1 MENRFKVVYTGELQ
15 PYVSAQEAIRNVAA
29 LFKVSEDKIRPLV
42 LGGHARNIKVNL
54 DSATAA
60 RYVSALSKAGLAVR
74 IEPMAPPAT
83 DLHLAPTVAFEPEP
97 EAQSEVDRCPKCGVA
112 AVRDGVCGACG
123 IVVSKYL
130 ARVAAD
136 AGPSHTTGAGP
147 QTDSDAGPPGSPYS
161 LPTWDSA
168 PETRPHGQE
177 AIPGPHALSAGQGW
191 GWISRGFWHFKT
203 NPWTWILVTVG
214 YALLIMAVSLI
225 PLLGG
230 ILASLIAPILTGGL
244 MVGAHDQ
251 ARGKPLGF
259 QHLFAGFSNHT
270 GQLVAAGAIYLG
282 GMVLAAIPAL
292 LLVGGPMVRGMGSM
306 DPTGFGE
313 DPQLMAGA
321 MADAF
326 ASQSFLLAI
335 LVAALLMLPVAMAY
349 WFAPALIAIDG
360 LGAWSAMKL
369 SFRGCLRNILP
380 LLVYGVLGL
389 VLIIVGSLPMLLGL
403 LVVMPTLIASMYVS
417 YRSIFH
423 RNRGGSFILP
433 P

>member
-1 MENRFKVVYTGELQ
+1 MANRFKVVYTGELQ

-29 LFKVSEDKIRPLV
+29 LFKVSEDKIRALV

-54 DSATAA
+54 DSVTAA

-74 IEPMAPPAT
+74 IEPMAPPPS
-83 DLHLAPTVAFEPEP
+83 DLHLAPTIPIEPTP
-97 EAQSEVDRCPKCGVA
+97 EALPEVDKCPRCGTL

-123 IVVSKYL
+123 IVVAKYL
-130 ARVAAD
+130 ARYAAT
-136 AGPSHTTGAGP
+136 APSPGAAP
-147 QTDSDAGPPGSPYS
+147 QTDYDASPPASPYAPPMAE
-161 LPTWDSA
+161 PT
-168 PETRPHGQE
+168 PQTRPQGRE
-177 AIPGPHALSAGQGW
+177 AVPGPYAASAGQGW

-214 YALLIMAVSLI
+214 YALVIVVVSLI
-225 PLLGG
+225 PFLGG

-244 MVGAHDQ
+244 MVGAYDQ

-270 GQLVAAGAIYLG
+270 GQLAASGALYLG
-282 GMVLAAIPAL
+282 GMILAAIPAML
-292 LLVGGPMVRGMGSM
+292 LMGGPMVRGMGSM

-313 DPQLMAGA
+313 DPQLLAGA

-349 WFAPALIAIDG
+349 WYAPALIAVDG

-369 SFRGCLRNILP
+369 SFRGCLKNVLP
-380 LLVYGVLGL
+380 LLVYGVVGL
-389 VLIIVGSLPMLLGL
+389 VLILVGSLPMLLGL

-417 YRSIFH
+417 YREIFH
-423 RNRGGSFILP
+423 RKV
-433 P
+433 

>member
-29 LFKVSEDKIRPLV
+29 LFKVSEDKIRALV

-83 DLHLAPTVAFEPEP
+83 ALHLAPTVAFEPAP
-97 EAQSEVDRCPKCGVA
+97 DNQPPVDKCPKCGVT

-130 ARVAAD
+130 ARVAAV
-136 AGPSHTTGAGP
+136 AGPSPATNTGP
-147 QTDSDAGPPGSPYS
+147 QTDPDAGPPGSSYGP
-161 LPTWDSA
+161 PTWDPA
-168 PETRPHGQE
+168 PETRPDGQE
-177 AIPGPHALSAGQGW
+177 AIPGPYAVSAGQGW
-191 GWISRGFWHFKT
+191 GWISRGYWHFKT
-203 NPWTWILVTVG
+203 NPWTWILVTVS
-214 YALLIMAVSLI
+214 YALVIMALSLM

-251 ARGKPLGF
+251 ARDKSLVF
-259 QHLFAGFSNHT
+259 QHLFAGFSNNV
-270 GQLVAAGAIYLG
+270 GQLVAAGALYLG
-282 GMVLAAIPAL
+282 GMMLAAIPAVL
-292 LLVGGPMVRGMGSM
+292 MVGGPLVLGMGSM
-306 DPTGFGE
+306 DPTGFAE
-313 DPQLMAGA
+313 DPQFMAGA
-321 MADAF
+321 MAEAF
-326 ASQSFLLAI
+326 AGQTVVLAI

-389 VLIIVGSLPMLLGL
+389 VLIIVGSLPLLLGL

-417 YRSIFH
+417 YRNIFH
-423 RNRGGSFILP
+423 RKV
-433 P
+433 